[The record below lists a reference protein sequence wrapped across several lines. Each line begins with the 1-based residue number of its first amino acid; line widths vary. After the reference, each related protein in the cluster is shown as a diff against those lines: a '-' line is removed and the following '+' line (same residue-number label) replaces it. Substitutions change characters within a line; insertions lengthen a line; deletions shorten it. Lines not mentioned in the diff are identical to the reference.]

1 MAEKSPESRVVR
13 VKKLSI
19 QDNNF
24 SPKDMIGVDDF
35 KELSDIFKDEPIVIE
50 KFKLMRK
57 IIGKKR
63 EK

>member
-1 MAEKSPESRVVR
+1 MVDNSPGSRIER
-13 VKKLSI
+13 VKKLNI
-19 QDNNF
+19 QHNSF
-24 SPKDMIGVDDF
+24 SAKDMIGVDDF

-57 IIGKKR
+57 IIGKKK

>member
-1 MAEKSPESRVVR
+1 MVEKSLESLFEK
-13 VKKLSI
+13 VKKLNI
-19 QDNNF
+19 QNNSF
-24 SPKDMIGVDDF
+24 SPKDMIGLDGF